1 LEERD
6 DVLTISAG
14 SERLEELRKSIV
26 GITQNKGD
34 FAMTADGKRRPPDHR
49 LWSGGS
55 DQVVRFFLRY
65 ATRSAGAMRTA

>member
-49 LWSGGS
+49 LW
-55 DQVVRFFLRY
+55 FWW
-65 ATRSAGAMRTA
+65 